1 MSVHLAPSLLSADFG
16 DFRSAARMCVENG
29 AEYLHFDVMDGQFV
43 PNITFGV
50 HPLRALRTTT
60 TAVFDVHL
68 MVVEPARF
76 LEEYAAAGA
85 QIITVHAEACTHLQR
100 TLSHIRSLGVRAG
113 LALNPATSLSVID
126 YVLDDID
133 QLLVMTVNPGFSG
146 QTFIPASMGKIRDAR
161 ARLYNANH
169 WIDLEVDGGI
179 DSQNVGEVIEA
190 GANIIVA
197 GNGVFGFPGGPILAI
212 KSMLEAML

>member
-16 DFRSAARMCVENG
+16 DFRKSAQLCQESG
-29 AEYLHFDVMDGQFV
+29 ANYLHFDVMDGQFV
-43 PNITFGV
+43 PNITFGA
-50 HPLRALRTTT
+50 HPLRALSGYTR
-60 TAVFDVHL
+60 AVLDVHL
-68 MVVEPARF
+68 MVVEPDRF
-76 LEEYAAAGA
+76 LDEFATAGA
-85 QIITVHAEACTHLQR
+85 HVITVHAEACTHLQR
-100 TLSHIRSLGVRAG
+100 SLSHIRSLGVRAG
-113 LALNPATSLSVID
+113 VALNPATPLSVLD

-146 QTFIPASMGKIRDAR
+146 QKFIPASIRKIQEAR
-161 ARLYNANH
+161 TLLNSANH

-179 DSQNVGEVIEA
+179 DSHNVGRIIEA

-197 GNGVFGFPGGPILAI
+197 GNGVFGYPGGAAAGI